1 MTTPTQRGSIDD
13 RTEPRYQVNWRAR
26 MTLPDGQ
33 VLDVRVQDISQS
45 GVGMLSDVPVQGNT
59 VMNVVMGVPDP
70 DNLARVMG
78 VPVQVHMAY
87 VVLNNHDFRVG
98 GKWVNL
104 QPAAR
109 DLLQAW
115 IRRLSFQ
122 D

>member
-13 RTEPRYQVNWRAR
+13 RKEPRYQINWRAR

-33 VLDVRVQDISQS
+33 VMDVRLQDISQS
-45 GVGMLSDVPVQGNT
+45 GVGMLSDVPVPGNSIIS
-59 VMNVVMGVPDP
+59 VVMGVPDP

-78 VPVQVHMAY
+78 VPVQVHIAY

-104 QPAAR
+104 NPAAR